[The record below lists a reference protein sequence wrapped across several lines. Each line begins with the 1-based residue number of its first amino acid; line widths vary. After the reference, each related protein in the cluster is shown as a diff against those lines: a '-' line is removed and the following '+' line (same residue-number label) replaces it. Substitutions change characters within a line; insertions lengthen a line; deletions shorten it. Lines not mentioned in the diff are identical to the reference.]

1 MIKVGIIG
9 GSIGG
14 LTAACLLRDRGLAD
28 VEVFERSYSELEQR
42 GAGIGFLEPA
52 SRYLETYAKTN
63 LDEISVKTPSIRYL
77 NRKNE
82 VIFEKPHLYR
92 FSSWTMVYKLLLKS
106 FDASNYKL
114 GHELVDWE
122 NDPNR
127 VTAKFKNEE
136 SATFDFMICA
146 DGVGSDS
153 RKKLLPTVQ
162 NNYSGY
168 VAWRGMVSESELDKN
183 LRKSFSEVITYYVF
197 ANSHIL
203 VYPIPSLDGSVEKG
217 ERLINFVWYRNY
229 AKGSEL
235 DDLLTGNDN
244 KYRSLSVPPGL
255 LKEHHVLEAKAVA
268 KARMPRDI
276 ANLVDAT
283 QDPFIQVIY
292 DISVDKM
299 VFQRICLLG
308 DAAFV
313 ARPHAAAGS
322 AKAAEDAWQL
332 ANSLEKK
339 IDIDKSLKMWESIQ
353 LRLGKDLINRTRLIG
368 DRSQVYNNWNPKE
381 KRFLFGLHKAGE

>member
-1 MIKVGIIG
+1 MVKVGIIG

-14 LTAACLLRDRGLAD
+14 LTAACLLRDRGIAE
-28 VEVFERSYSELEQR
+28 VEVFERSHSELEQR

-52 SRYLETYAKTN
+52 SRYLKTFAKID
-63 LDEISVKTPSIRYL
+63 LDDISVKTQKIRYL
-77 NRKNE
+77 DRQND
-82 VIFEKPHLYR
+82 ITFEKAHTYR
-92 FSSWTMVYKLLLKS
+92 FSSWTTVYKLLLRS
-106 FDASNYKL
+106 FDSDSYKL
-114 GHELVDWE
+114 GQELVDWE
-122 NDPNR
+122 NGSKA
-127 VTAKFKNEE
+127 VTAKFKNGE
-136 SATFDFMICA
+136 SATFDLMICA

-153 RKKLLPTVQ
+153 RKKLLPNVLS
-162 NNYSGY
+162 NYSGY
-168 VAWRGMVSESELDKN
+168 VAWRGMVSESDLDQK
-183 LRKSFSEVITYYVF
+183 LRERLSEAITYYVF

-203 VYPIPSLDGSVEKG
+203 VYPIPSLDGSVKKG

-229 AKGSEL
+229 AEGSEL
-235 DDLLTGNDN
+235 SDLLTGEDG
-244 KYRSLSVPPGL
+244 KYRSISVPPGL

-283 QDPFIQVIY
+283 QNPFIQVVY
-292 DISVDKM
+292 DVSVDKM

-322 AKAAEDAWQL
+322 AKAAEDGWQL
-332 ANSLEKK
+332 ANLLEKQK
-339 IDIDKSLKMWESIQ
+339 DIDKSLKMWESMQ
-353 LRLGKDLINRTRLIG
+353 LRLGKDLIKRTRLIG
-368 DRSQVYNNWNPKE
+368 DRSQLYNNWNPEE

>member
-1 MIKVGIIG
+1 MVKVGIIG

-14 LTAACLLRDRGLAD
+14 LTAACLLRDRGIAE
-28 VEVFERSYSELEQR
+28 VEVFERSHSELEQR

-52 SRYLETYAKTN
+52 SRYLKTFGKID
-63 LDEISVKTPSIRYL
+63 LDDISVKTHKIRYL
-77 NRKNE
+77 DRQND
-82 VIFEKPHLYR
+82 ITFEKGHTYR
-92 FSSWTMVYKLLLKS
+92 FSSWTTVYKLLLRS
-106 FDASNYKL
+106 FDSHSYKL
-114 GHELVDWE
+114 GQELVDWE
-122 NDPNR
+122 NGSKA
-127 VTAKFKNEE
+127 VTAKFKNGE
-136 SATFDFMICA
+136 SATFDLMICA

-153 RKKLLPTVQ
+153 RKKLLPNVLS
-162 NNYSGY
+162 NYSGY
-168 VAWRGMVSESELDKN
+168 VAWRGMVSESDLDQK
-183 LRKSFSEVITYYVF
+183 LRERLSEAITYYVF

-203 VYPIPSLDGSVEKG
+203 VYPIPSLDGSVKKG

-229 AKGSEL
+229 AEGSEL
-235 DDLLTGNDN
+235 SDLLTGEDG
-244 KYRSLSVPPGL
+244 KYRSISVPPGL

-283 QDPFIQVIY
+283 QNPFIQVVY
-292 DISVDKM
+292 DVSVDKM

-322 AKAAEDAWQL
+322 AKAAEDGWQL
-332 ANSLEKK
+332 ANLLEKQK
-339 IDIDKSLKMWESIQ
+339 DIDKSLKMWESMQ
-353 LRLGKDLINRTRLIG
+353 LRLGKDLIKRTRLIG

>member
-1 MIKVGIIG
+1 MVKVGIIG

-14 LTAACLLRDRGLAD
+14 LTAACLLRDRGIAE
-28 VEVFERSYSELEQR
+28 VEVFERSHSELEQR

-52 SRYLETYAKTN
+52 SRYLKTFGKID
-63 LDEISVKTPSIRYL
+63 LDEISVKTQKIRYL
-77 NRKNE
+77 DRQND
-82 VIFEKPHLYR
+82 ITFEKGHTYR
-92 FSSWTMVYKLLLKS
+92 FSSWTTVYKLLLRS
-106 FDASNYKL
+106 FDSHSYKL
-114 GHELVDWE
+114 GQELVDWE
-122 NDPNR
+122 NGSKA
-127 VTAKFKNEE
+127 VTAKFKNGE
-136 SATFDFMICA
+136 SATFDLMICA

-153 RKKLLPTVQ
+153 RKKLLPNVLS
-162 NNYSGY
+162 NYSGY
-168 VAWRGMVSESELDKN
+168 VAWRGMVSESDLDQK
-183 LRKSFSEVITYYVF
+183 LRERLSEAITYYVF

-203 VYPIPSLDGSVEKG
+203 VYPIPSLDGSVKKG

-229 AKGSEL
+229 AEGSEL
-235 DDLLTGNDN
+235 SDLLTGEDG
-244 KYRSLSVPPGL
+244 KYRSISVPPGL

-283 QDPFIQVIY
+283 QNPFIQVVY
-292 DISVDKM
+292 DVSVDKM

-322 AKAAEDAWQL
+322 AKAAEDGWQL
-332 ANSLEKK
+332 ANLLEKQK
-339 IDIDKSLKMWESIQ
+339 DIDKSLKMWESKQ
-353 LRLGKDLINRTRLIG
+353 LRLGKDLIKRTRLIG
-368 DRSQVYNNWNPKE
+368 DRSQVYNNWNPRE

>member
-1 MIKVGIIG
+1 MVKVGIIG

-14 LTAACLLRDRGLAD
+14 LTAACLLRDRGIAE
-28 VEVFERSYSELEQR
+28 VEVFERSHSELEQR

-52 SRYLETYAKTN
+52 SRYLKNFAKID
-63 LDEISVKTPSIRYL
+63 LDDISVKTQKIRYL
-77 NRKNE
+77 DRQNDI
-82 VIFEKPHLYR
+82 IFEKSHTYR
-92 FSSWTMVYKLLLKS
+92 FSSWTTVYKLLLRS
-106 FDASNYKL
+106 FDSHSYKL
-114 GHELVDWE
+114 GQELVDWE
-122 NDPNR
+122 NGSKA
-127 VTAKFKNEE
+127 VTAKFKNGE
-136 SATFDFMICA
+136 SATFDLMICA

-153 RKKLLPTVQ
+153 RKKLLPNVLS
-162 NNYSGY
+162 NYSGY
-168 VAWRGMVSESELDKN
+168 VAWRGMVSESDLDQK
-183 LRKSFSEVITYYVF
+183 LRERLSEAITYYVF

-203 VYPIPSLDGSVEKG
+203 VYPIPSLDGSVKKG

-229 AKGSEL
+229 AEGSEL
-235 DDLLTGNDN
+235 SDLLTGEDG
-244 KYRSLSVPPGL
+244 KYRSISVPPGL
-255 LKEHHVLEAKAVA
+255 LKEYHVLEAKAVA

-283 QDPFIQVIY
+283 QNPFIQVVY
-292 DISVDKM
+292 DVSVDKM

-322 AKAAEDAWQL
+322 AKAAEDGWQL
-332 ANSLEKK
+332 ANLLEKQK
-339 IDIDKSLKMWESIQ
+339 DIDKSLKMWESMQ
-353 LRLGKDLINRTRLIG
+353 LRLGKDLIKRTRLIG